1 MTNTGNMTR
10 RFPIFACAVGAAFVM
25 STAACGTAATDGA
38 PGATKS
44 SAATTTSTAA
54 SPAASGGLTPF
65 QIEHGVGP
73 ITTAV
78 HLSATVDKKMVQEGG
93 EVFEQK
99 CAACHKMAERYVG
112 PALGDVIKRSG
123 SHLRDE
129 HGAEPA
135 GHGGEPSRN
144 EEAPR
149 RVLRRRCPTRTSRR
163 AEARQ
168 VVEYL
173 RTQKHL
179 KRVASGFIR

>member
-1 MTNTGNMTR
+1 MTNTGNITR

-54 SPAASGGLTPF
+54 SAAASGALTPF

-78 HLSATVDKKMVQEGG
+78 HLSATVDKKMVEEGG

-112 PALGDVIKRSG
+112 PALGDVIKRRG
-123 SHLRDE
+123 PTFVMNMALNPQGMVDNHPETKKLL
-129 HGAEPA
+129 AEFYVPMPNQNISP
-135 GHGGEPSRN
+135 EQ
-144 EEAPR
+144 
-149 RVLRRRCPTRTSRR
+149 
-163 AEARQ
+163 ARQ

-173 RTQKHL
+173 RTQNK
-179 KRVASGFIR
+179 